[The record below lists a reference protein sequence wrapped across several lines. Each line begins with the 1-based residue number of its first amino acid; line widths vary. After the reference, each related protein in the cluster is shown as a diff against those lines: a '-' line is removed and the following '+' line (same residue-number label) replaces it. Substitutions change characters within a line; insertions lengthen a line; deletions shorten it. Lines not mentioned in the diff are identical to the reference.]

1 MTQGD
6 QRVLAKAALLHDIGK
21 LVYRA
26 NQLSGTHS
34 QRGAEFLKPFLGD
47 TDSGRE
53 LLRCVRY
60 HHGRELDKAKLEK
73 DDLAYIVYEA
83 DNIASGVDRR
93 TLEEGGEGTFDK
105 EMPLYSVFS
114 AFGGSAQAPFGKYHL
129 RGYAA
134 YLLYL

>member
-53 LLRCVRY
+53 LLR
-60 HHGRELDKAKLEK
+60 
-73 DDLAYIVYEA
+73 
-83 DNIASGVDRR
+83 SR
-93 TLEEGGEGTFDK
+93 TGIGQ
-105 EMPLYSVFS
+105 S
-114 AFGGSAQAPFGKYHL
+114 
-129 RGYAA
+129 
-134 YLLYL
+134 